1 MVNSQ
6 VNFPNITS
14 LQRNVLNKNNSNI
27 NLTEEQYKD
36 IEETIRQYITALR
49 QLIINSQNRNN
60 LFGTNNFKIFSD
72 DLIRRLAIITKTLAK
87 LKNYYFSIL
96 TKERFNNNRNMV
108 KQSIADA
115 TSINGTQANILRS
128 ILLNVNNAINNQ
140 GALKL
145 KPGQTTLSYI
155 SRGKYIIN
163 NMKEFAQYQ
172 TREENEKQRQN
183 ERFRR
188 INERGERANLNAAN
202 AVQAAAVKEAFAN
215 EERTAA
221 RANEERKELANLNA
235 ANAVQA
241 AAVKEAFANEE
252 RTAARANEE
261 RKGLGNFLSA
271 LEQADK
277 ELSNVRNR
285 PSYIN
290 ALMRQVS
297 N

>member
-202 AVQAAAVKEAFAN
+202 AVQVAAVKEAFAN

-285 PSYIN
+285 PSYRN
-290 ALMRQVS
+290 ALTRQVS

>member
-221 RANEERKELANLNA
+221 RANEERK
-235 ANAVQA
+235 
-241 AAVKEAFANEE
+241 
-252 RTAARANEE
+252 
-261 RKGLGNFLSA
+261 GLGNFLSA

-285 PSYIN
+285 PSYRN
-290 ALMRQVS
+290 ALTRQVS